1 MFDVCTW
8 SSIYILTACLVNE
21 VLGLSLKLIRVP
33 SLHTEVHSTTPL
45 VEREGENRL
54 LQVVADYLEWYIEV
68 WPTVFKCI
76 DPVTLPLQVQYL
88 YYTTLWKKAS
98 L

>member
-1 MFDVCTW
+1 M
-8 SSIYILTACLVNE
+8 SGNE
-21 VLGLSLKLIRVP
+21 VLGLFLKFIRVP
-33 SLHTEVHSTTPL
+33 LLHTKVHSTTSL
-45 VEREGENRL
+45 VQREGENRL

-68 WPTVFKCI
+68 WPTVFKRI